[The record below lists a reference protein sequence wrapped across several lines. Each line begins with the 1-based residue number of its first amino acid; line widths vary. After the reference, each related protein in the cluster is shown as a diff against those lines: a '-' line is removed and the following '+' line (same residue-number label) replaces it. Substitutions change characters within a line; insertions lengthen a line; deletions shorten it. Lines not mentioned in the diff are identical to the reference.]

1 MVLVY
6 GAWKPNMPKNIL
18 FLCTGNYYRSRFAE
32 ILFNALVTRQGLNW
46 QAFSRGLAL
55 ENGINNRGPI
65 SRDAVKALE
74 VRGIPLPGV
83 CRSPRQVDLHD
94 LDEADVIIALKE
106 AEHRPYMQQKFAD
119 WADRVQYWHVHD
131 MVPSWQYDP
140 LREIEREV
148 QGLLAY
154 LSHG

>member
-1 MVLVY
+1 MLGSY
-6 GAWKPNMPKNIL
+6 AWKPNMPKNIL

-32 ILFNALVTRQGLNW
+32 ILFNALASRQGLNW

-55 ENGINNRGPI
+55 ERGINNRGPI

-83 CRSPRQVDLHD
+83 HRFPRQVERHD
-94 LDEADVIIALKE
+94 LDQADVIIALKE

-119 WADRVQYWHVHD
+119 WADRVHYWHVHD
-131 MVPSWQYDP
+131 MVPSRQYDP

-148 QGLLAY
+148 QGFLAY
-154 LSHG
+154 LFHG